1 MYLDLKKEPAITQAE
16 KNEFLECLDSMRFI
30 LTEQLKLQQIR
41 DHKKWEY
48 MEIIKVVAADKND
61 CREYYKIIDIAGTQ
75 TEYFDHLNPN
85 MVAVLNSYGQ
95 KGWEVISVREIE
107 STQSGEYFSVR
118 ETYTLKR

>member
-1 MYLDLKKEPAITQAE
+1 MYLDLKKEPAITQTE
-16 KNEFLECLDSMRFI
+16 MNEHLESISFI

-41 DHKKWEY
+41 DNKKWEY

-61 CREYYKIIDIAGTQ
+61 CREYYKTVNISVTQ
-75 TEYFDHLNPN
+75 TECFDRLNPN
-85 MVAVLNSYGQ
+85 IVAVLNSYGQ
-95 KGWEVISVREIE
+95 KGWELISVREIE